1 MDKNSTINLNYN
13 SLVLDLENLRD
24 LYNRQNYLIAVY
36 DSENRELKEKIKELE
51 QRNDYFKQCSCI
63 WLA

>member
-1 MDKNSTINLNYN
+1 MNKNNTINLNYN
-13 SLVLDLENLRD
+13 GLLLEIDNLRD

-51 QRNDYFKQCSCI
+51 QKKND
-63 WLA
+63 

>member
-13 SLVLDLENLRD
+13 SLALDFENLKD

-36 DSENRELKEKIKELE
+36 DSENRELKRKDKGV
-51 QRNDYFKQCSCI
+51 RTKK
-63 WLA
+63 

>member
-13 SLVLDLENLRD
+13 SLVFDFENLKN

-51 QRNDYFKQCSCI
+51 QKK
-63 WLA
+63 

>member
-13 SLVLDLENLRD
+13 SLVLEFENLRD

-51 QRNDYFKQCSCI
+51 RKK
-63 WLA
+63 

>member
-1 MDKNSTINLNYN
+1 MRFENMDKNSIINLNFN
-13 SLVLDLENLRD
+13 SLALDFENLKD

-51 QRNDYFKQCSCI
+51 QKK
-63 WLA
+63 

>member
-13 SLVLDLENLRD
+13 SLALEIENLRD
-24 LYNRQNYLIAVY
+24 LYDRQNYLIAVY

-51 QRNDYFKQCSCI
+51 KKND
-63 WLA
+63 

>member
-1 MDKNSTINLNYN
+1 MNKNSTINLNYN
-13 SLVLDLENLRD
+13 SLVLDFENLKD

-51 QRNDYFKQCSCI
+51 QKK
-63 WLA
+63 